1 MDWQETLLHEIRQLM
16 GHDTIRTEVEC
27 MLTPIA
33 NQVLES
39 ALKNE
44 EYKRDVERMLTPIWD
59 KLHNLAYLFL
69 ATTLINIV
77 LTCIVLVKVVNKRS

>member
-1 MDWQETLLHEIRQLM
+1 MDWQATLLHEIKQLM
-16 GHDTIRTEVEC
+16 GHDTIRTEMGC

-44 EYKRDVERMLTPIWD
+44 EYKRDIERMLTPIWD

-69 ATTLINIV
+69 ATTLINIA
-77 LTCIVLVKVVNKRS
+77 LTCIVLIKVAKR